1 MDRLSE
7 LEKRVEA
14 LEALY
19 RNEHPVFIQE
29 PEERQHI
36 PEKNEFTE
44 PEPGFTEDAQ

>member
-14 LEALY
+14 LENAY
-19 RNEHPVFIQE
+19 RNEHPVLIRE
-29 PEERQHI
+29 PE
-36 PEKNEFTE
+36 PEPDSVTE

>member
-14 LEALY
+14 LENAY
-19 RNEHPVFIQE
+19 RNEHPVLIPE
-29 PEERQHI
+29 PE
-36 PEKNEFTE
+36 PEPEPESVTE